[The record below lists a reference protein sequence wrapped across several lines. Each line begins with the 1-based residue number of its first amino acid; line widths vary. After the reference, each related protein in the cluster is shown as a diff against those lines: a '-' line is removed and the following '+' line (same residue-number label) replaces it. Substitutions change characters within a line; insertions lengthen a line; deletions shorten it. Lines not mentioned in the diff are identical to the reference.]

1 MYYDYKNIFTI
12 EDLYL
17 LSEGNSSLISNLHN
31 QSLDF
36 TKKSKISSYLI
47 MKKISKRSSEKYK
60 ALLERFK
67 ALKLQN
73 PIKFTE
79 DSNNISNIGQKSQ
92 FLTIQDEIKN
102 EKKKAKKF
110 AFNEDLTQ
118 SISDPEPIKIQKNLF
133 KGKEPTK
140 EKAKKPH
147 KKKKRQLEIPNP
159 TPKLKENGQTTDRT
173 DKSSKTPKA
182 VAKRFRP
189 YRIKDPRN
197 RKAMMQD
204 FNDYYNNFSDDDKN
218 EISLLE
224 SENNESEAVAAEN
237 DEETIENAEEDLEN
251 SETSSQEDSA
261 SENGS
266 KNGRKNGSKNGRK
279 NGTKNGTKNGSKN
292 GTSSEDEQE
301 EMTNKTPNKNGL
313 SVPPQMRKEVSFQKS
328 EKMSGESTP
337 VKSRSLSR
345 SRTQAHRST
354 GVVPKEARKNSGEK
368 LKEKNDEVVIKRNI
382 NLKVNTVTNPY
393 IEIIEKLLK
402 SQDIFG
408 EDIEGMMGVE
418 ERKVD
423 ISKEMET
430 NLNLLGE
437 AEKNAYT
444 KILQWNFQIEKLLKK
459 DAKEIK
465 RYQKKMEGM
474 FNSMNEAEKEKE
486 KIEVEEDEES
496 EEEEEEEN

>member
-36 TKKSKISSYLI
+36 PKKSKISSYLI
-47 MKKISKRSSEKYK
+47 MKKLSKRNSEKYK
-60 ALLERFK
+60 VLLERFK
-67 ALKLQN
+67 ALRLQN

-92 FLTIQDEIKN
+92 LLAIQDKIKKD
-102 EKKKAKKF
+102 KKKAKKF

-133 KGKEPTK
+133 KVAEPTTK

-147 KKKKRQLEIPNP
+147 KKKKRQLNLPDP
-159 TPKLKENGQTTDRT
+159 TPKENGQTTDRT

-182 VAKRFRP
+182 APKRFRP
-189 YRIKDPRN
+189 YKLKNPRN

-218 EISLLE
+218 EVSLSV
-224 SENNESEAVAAEN
+224 SENNESEAKEN
-237 DEETIENAEEDLEN
+237 EENPIENAEKASLES
-251 SETSSQEDSA
+251 SETSSQEESL
-261 SENGS
+261 SESGS
-266 KNGRKNGSKNGRK
+266 KILEN
-279 NGTKNGTKNGSKN
+279 
-292 GTSSEDEQE
+292 DEALL
-301 EMTNKTPNKNGL
+301 KTPNKNTL
-313 SVPPQMRKEVSFQKS
+313 SVPPQMKKEVSFHPS

-345 SRTQAHRST
+345 SRTQTHRAT

-368 LKEKNDEVVIKRNI
+368 DKNDKTNEVSIKKNVT
-382 NLKVNTVTNPY
+382 LKVNTVNNPY

-402 SQDIFG
+402 SQDIFS
-408 EDIEGMMGVE
+408 EDVEGMMGVE
-418 ERKVD
+418 ERKVE
-423 ISKEMET
+423 IPKEMET
-430 NLNLLGE
+430 NLNMLGE
-437 AEKNAYT
+437 ADKNVYT
-444 KILQWNFQIEKLLKK
+444 RILQWNAQIERLLKK

-465 RYQKKMEGM
+465 RYEKKMQGM
-474 FNSMNEAEKEKE
+474 FNSLNESEKEME
-486 KIEVEEDEES
+486 KFKAKAEEDS
-496 EEEEEEEN
+496 EEEEEEEEN